1 MAFKRWSKSP
11 SKKAPERQWSENE
24 MKIIGWCLNNNIS
37 ISIIP
42 DWKNDMNKWKIDII
56 INKKTYTD
64 PNQYENEVVY
74 NKVNEYY
81 NKNWNVLGGTNHVKL
96 QWQLLC
102 VAGKTGKKQFH
113 PWIGLKK
120 KKDDS
125 SKSVKLLAQI
135 YPEMKMD
142 EVETLA
148 RISTKKEI
156 KELAKEH
163 GYEKVD
169 I

>member
-1 MAFKRWSKSP
+1 MPNKELDLFKVLIP
-11 SKKAPERQWSENE
+11 SIDMGYKDLYDAAGEDGKKDIKLDLWN
-24 MKIIGWCLNNNIS
+24 LNRYIS
-37 ISIIP
+37 SV
-42 DWKNDMNKWKIDII
+42 KGNYE
-56 INKKTYTD
+56 KTALA
-64 PNQYENEVVY
+64 VF
-74 NKVNEYY
+74 KVNEYY

-102 VAGKTGKKQFH
+102 VAGKTGKTQFH

-125 SKSVKLLAQI
+125 NKAVKLLAQI
-135 YPEMKMD
+135 YPDMKMD

-148 RISTKKEI
+148 RISTKKEL
-156 KELAKEH
+156 KQLAQEH

>member
-1 MAFKRWSKSP
+1 MANKELDLFKELIP
-11 SKKAPERQWSENE
+11 SIDMGFKELYDAAGEDGKKDIKLDLWN
-24 MKIIGWCLNNNIS
+24 LNRYIS
-37 ISIIP
+37 SV
-42 DWKNDMNKWKIDII
+42 KGNYE
-56 INKKTYTD
+56 KTALA
-64 PNQYENEVVY
+64 VF
-74 NKVNEYY
+74 KVNEYY

-113 PWIGLKK
+113 PWKGLKK

-125 SKSVKLLAQI
+125 SKAVKLLSNI
-135 YPEMKMD
+135 YPDMKMD

-156 KELAKEH
+156 KELAREN

>member
-1 MAFKRWSKSP
+1 VANKELDLFKVLIP
-11 SKKAPERQWSENE
+11 SIDMGYKDLYDAAGEDGKKDIKLDLWN
-24 MKIIGWCLNNNIS
+24 LNRYIS
-37 ISIIP
+37 SV
-42 DWKNDMNKWKIDII
+42 KGNYE
-56 INKKTYTD
+56 KTALA
-64 PNQYENEVVY
+64 VF
-74 NKVNEYY
+74 KVNEYY

-102 VAGKTGKKQFH
+102 VAGKTGKTQFH

-125 SKSVKLLAQI
+125 SKAVKLLAQI

>member
-1 MAFKRWSKSP
+1 MANKELDLFKELIP
-11 SKKAPERQWSENE
+11 SIDMGFKELYDAASEDGKKDIKLDLWNLNRYISSVKGSREEQELAVF
-24 MKIIGWCLNNNIS
+24 KI
-37 ISIIP
+37 
-42 DWKNDMNKWKIDII
+42 
-56 INKKTYTD
+56 
-64 PNQYENEVVY
+64 
-74 NKVNEYY
+74 NEYY
-81 NKNWNVLGGTNHVKL
+81 NRNWNVLGGTDHVKL

-102 VAGKTGKKQFH
+102 VAGKTGKKKFH

-125 SKSVKLLAQI
+125 SKAVKILANI
-135 YPEMKMD
+135 YPNMKMD

-148 RISTKKEI
+148 RISTKNEI
-156 KELAKEH
+156 KQLAKEH

>member
-1 MAFKRWSKSP
+1 MANKELDLFKVLIP
-11 SKKAPERQWSENE
+11 SIDMGYKDLYDAAGEDGKKDIKLDLWN
-24 MKIIGWCLNNNIS
+24 LNRYIS
-37 ISIIP
+37 SV
-42 DWKNDMNKWKIDII
+42 KGS
-56 INKKTYTD
+56 
-64 PNQYENEVVY
+64 YEKQALAVF
-74 NKVNEYY
+74 KVNEYY

-102 VAGKTGKKQFH
+102 VAGNTGKTQFH

-125 SKSVKLLAQI
+125 SKAVKLLANI
-135 YPEMKMD
+135 YPDMKMD

-156 KELAKEH
+156 RELAREH

>member
-1 MAFKRWSKSP
+1 MPNKELDLFKELIP
-11 SKKAPERQWSENE
+11 SIDMGFKELYDAAGEDGKKDIKLDLWNLNRYISSVKGSREEQELAVF
-24 MKIIGWCLNNNIS
+24 KI
-37 ISIIP
+37 
-42 DWKNDMNKWKIDII
+42 
-56 INKKTYTD
+56 
-64 PNQYENEVVY
+64 
-74 NKVNEYY
+74 NEYY
-81 NKNWNVLGGTNHVKL
+81 NRNWNVLGGTDHVKL

-102 VAGKTGKKQFH
+102 VAGKTGKKKFH

-125 SKSVKLLAQI
+125 SKAVKILANI
-135 YPEMKMD
+135 YPNMKMD

-148 RISTKKEI
+148 RISTKNEI
-156 KELAKEH
+156 KQLAKEH

>member
-1 MAFKRWSKSP
+1 MAQTKLPIKDVLAAIDMGARNVWDEISDDERKQVSFWLLNRYVSSVAGNREKQELAIFK
-11 SKKAPERQWSENE
+11 
-24 MKIIGWCLNNNIS
+24 
-37 ISIIP
+37 
-42 DWKNDMNKWKIDII
+42 
-56 INKKTYTD
+56 T
-64 PNQYENEVVY
+64 
-74 NKVNEYY
+74 NEYY

-125 SKSVKLLAQI
+125 SKAVKLLAQI
-135 YPEMKMD
+135 YPDMKMD

-156 KELAKEH
+156 KQLAQEH

>member
-1 MAFKRWSKSP
+1 MANKELDLFKVLIP
-11 SKKAPERQWSENE
+11 SIDMGYKDLYDAAGEDGKKDIKLDLWN
-24 MKIIGWCLNNNIS
+24 LNRYIS
-37 ISIIP
+37 SV
-42 DWKNDMNKWKIDII
+42 KGNYE
-56 INKKTYTD
+56 KTALA
-64 PNQYENEVVY
+64 VF
-74 NKVNEYY
+74 KVNEYY

-102 VAGKTGKKQFH
+102 VAGKTGKTQFH

-125 SKSVKLLAQI
+125 SKAVKLLAQI
-135 YPEMKMD
+135 YPDMKMD

-156 KELAKEH
+156 KELAREH

>member
-1 MAFKRWSKSP
+1 
-11 SKKAPERQWSENE
+11 
-24 MKIIGWCLNNNIS
+24 MKNCTSS
-37 ISIIP
+37 I
-42 DWKNDMNKWKIDII
+42 
-56 INKKTYTD
+56 
-64 PNQYENEVVY
+64 
-74 NKVNEYY
+74 KVNEYY

-120 KKDDS
+120 KKDDN
-125 SKSVKLLAQI
+125 SKAVNFIAQI
-135 YPEMKMD
+135 YPDMKMD

>member
-1 MAFKRWSKSP
+1 VANKELDLFKVLIP
-11 SKKAPERQWSENE
+11 SIDMGYKDLYDAAGEDGKKDIKGDLWN
-24 MKIIGWCLNNNIS
+24 LNRYIS
-37 ISIIP
+37 SVKGSFEKQALAIF
-42 DWKNDMNKWKIDII
+42 
-56 INKKTYTD
+56 
-64 PNQYENEVVY
+64 
-74 NKVNEYY
+74 KVNEYY

-96 QWQLLC
+96 QYQLLC
-102 VAGKTGKKQFH
+102 VAADLRMEVGDKRKQQFH

-125 SKSVKLLAQI
+125 SKAVKLLAQI

-156 KELAKEH
+156 KELAREH

>member
-1 MAFKRWSKSP
+1 VANKELDLFKVLIP
-11 SKKAPERQWSENE
+11 SIDMGYKDLYDAAGDDGKKDIKLDLWN
-24 MKIIGWCLNNNIS
+24 LNRYIS
-37 ISIIP
+37 SV
-42 DWKNDMNKWKIDII
+42 KGNYE
-56 INKKTYTD
+56 KTALA
-64 PNQYENEVVY
+64 VF
-74 NKVNEYY
+74 KVNEYY
-81 NKNWNVLGGTNHVKL
+81 NKNWNILGGTNHVKL

-102 VAGKTGKKQFH
+102 VAGKTGKAEFH

-125 SKSVKLLAQI
+125 SKAVKLLAQI
-135 YPEMKMD
+135 YPDMKMD

-156 KELAKEH
+156 KELAREH

>member
-1 MAFKRWSKSP
+1 MANKELDLFKVLIP
-11 SKKAPERQWSENE
+11 SIDMGYKDLYDAAGEDGKKDIKGDLWN
-24 MKIIGWCLNNNIS
+24 LNRYIS
-37 ISIIP
+37 SVKGSFEKQALAIF
-42 DWKNDMNKWKIDII
+42 
-56 INKKTYTD
+56 
-64 PNQYENEVVY
+64 
-74 NKVNEYY
+74 KVNEYY

-96 QWQLLC
+96 QYQLLC
-102 VAGKTGKKQFH
+102 VASDLRMEEGDKRKQQFH

-125 SKSVKLLAQI
+125 SKAVKLLAQI
-135 YPEMKMD
+135 YPDMKMD

-156 KELAKEH
+156 RELAKEH
-163 GYEKVD
+163 GYEKID